1 VQKVKLNGAVDA
13 MLDLRKFI
21 EKAAGLDEIKTVNG
35 LHWDKEVGAF
45 TEMTYRAKPVNTPAL
60 LFDRIADYP
69 EGYRCLYGMLASQ
82 RRFGL
87 AAGLDIEANAN
98 RMDLL
103 KAFRKKMVDIPPI
116 APRFVDSGPVLENV
130 LSGDDVDVL
139 KFPVPIHHELDGGR
153 YIGTADAVIT
163 RDPDNGWINLGT
175 YRVQVIDKDRVV
187 CYITPGKHGRL
198 QRDKYLKQGK
208 PCPVLIVVGVVPI
221 LWLVAR
227 YKVPGNVGELDF
239 AAGMAGQPIEVI
251 KGEVTGLPIPA
262 TSEIVLEGEISPT
275 DTVPEGPFG
284 EWAGY
289 YASSARE
296 EPLIHIKRIYH
307 RNNPILTCAASQ
319 RPPHAHL
326 FERSFIRSAGLWDK
340 LERADCPEIQGVWM
354 HEAGSG
360 RTFNVV
366 SIKQKYYGHSRQAAI
381 LASQLS
387 PAAYASRFT
396 VVVDEDIDPSN
407 LYDVIWAMGT
417 RCDPQVDIEVNK
429 KTWSS
434 VIDPLV
440 FGDILYNSRAQIDA
454 CKSYEHYHDFPPVAE
469 TTPEYKRVMLDKY
482 RDLFREVIGDDI
494 FGL

>member
-1 VQKVKLNGAVDA
+1 
-13 MLDLRKFI
+13 
-21 EKAAGLDEIKTVNG
+21 
-35 LHWDKEVGAF
+35 
-45 TEMTYRAKPVNTPAL
+45 MTYRAKPVNAPAL

-69 EGYRCLYGMLASQ
+69 EGYRCFYGMLASQ

-87 AAGLDIEANAN
+87 ATGLDIDANLT

-103 KAFRKKMVDIPPI
+103 KAYRKKMVHRTSIP
-116 APRFVDSGPVLENV
+116 PRFVDTGPVMENV
-130 LSGDDVDVL
+130 ISGDDIDVL

-163 RDPDNGWINLGT
+163 RDPDTGWVNLGT
-175 YRVQVIDKDRVV
+175 YRVQAINKNQVV

-208 PCPVLIVVGVVPI
+208 PCPVIIVVGLAPVIWV
-221 LWLVAR
+221 VAR
-227 YKVPGNVGELDF
+227 YKVPGNEGELDY
-239 AAGMAGQPIEVI
+239 AGGIAGQPIDVI
-251 KGEVTGLPIPA
+251 KGEITGLPFPA
-262 TSEIVLEGEISPT
+262 QSEIVLEGEISAT
-275 DTVPEGPFG
+275 ETALEGPFG

-289 YASSARE
+289 YASSARQ

-307 RNNPILTCAASQ
+307 RNHPILTCAASQ

-340 LERADCPEIQGVWM
+340 LERADCPDVQGVWM

-366 SIKQKYYGHSRQAAI
+366 SIKQRYYGHSRQAAI

-387 PAAYASRFT
+387 PAAYANRFT

-440 FGDILYNSRAQIDA
+440 FGDNLYNSRAQIDA
-454 CKSYEHYHDFPPVAE
+454 CRAYEHINDFPAVAQ
-469 TTPEYKRVMLDKY
+469 TSPEYKKFMLEKY
-482 RDLFREVIGDDI
+482 KDLFKEVIGDDM
-494 FGL
+494 FAL